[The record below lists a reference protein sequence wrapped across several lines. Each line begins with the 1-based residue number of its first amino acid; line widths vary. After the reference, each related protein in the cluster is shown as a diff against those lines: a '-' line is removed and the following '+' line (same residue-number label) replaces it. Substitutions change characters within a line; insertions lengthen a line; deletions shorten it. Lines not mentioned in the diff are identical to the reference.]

1 MVKVNYK
8 IMKLK
13 KFRTQ
18 NYKSIKDSG
27 YCWFASDVTTLAGKN
42 ESGKS
47 AILESLRDFDT
58 NIEVIPDSA
67 LPLDDSGEPIIE
79 LCFEIEKSDL
89 DEISKETS
97 VSLRKELYELIK
109 NDGLTIIKYKDGSY
123 NFSDQI
129 SELLN
134 KQTQETNQQ
143 CFKKLKQF
151 IEKIKKIEQL
161 SDVADPQITENVENS
176 QQAINQFIAQINPL
190 IATIPDEIKKQQATD
205 NVATLVEEVKNLQ
218 QENIANKFLEEIKQY
233 IPNFVFFSDFKDIL
247 PFELPLA
254 EAKQNK
260 TIQDFAKVANLELD
274 KVIQTTDTQ
283 RRRNILS
290 KHSATISGDFMG
302 YWGQNKLDLIAEPD
316 GDKLRL
322 GVKETDKTILFK
334 PEQRSKGFQ
343 WFLSFFLRL
352 NAEKDEINIILIDEP
367 GLYLHAK
374 AQKDVLKVLEEVS
387 KEAQVIF
394 STHSPYL
401 IDSERLDRIRLILK
415 DESGT
420 KIENKIHKGADKE
433 TLTPIIT
440 TIGLDLSQEFSI
452 AGKKNVVLEGIS
464 DYYYFQALKDFLPK
478 TTKGIDANFIPCCG
492 ASKIPQII
500 SLLIGWDLEF
510 VSTLDNDTEGKKII
524 KELKEKLQVDEKKII
539 LISDQDNFS
548 IEDLFTH
555 DDFNSFVIDEPKNND
570 TSTSNSKFIKDQKID
585 KVLLAKKFLD
595 EVKKD
600 KSKVNL
606 SQITI
611 NNFKAVLEKIGT
623 CFNHAN

>member
-1 MVKVNYK
+1 
-8 IMKLK
+8 MKLI

-18 NYKSIKDSG
+18 NYKSIKDSD
-27 YCWFASDVTTLAGKN
+27 YCWLASDLTTLAGKN

-47 AILESLRDFDT
+47 AILESLRDFGT
-58 NIEVIPDSA
+58 NIETIPDGA

-79 LCFEIEKSDL
+79 LCFEIEKTDL
-89 DEISKETS
+89 DEVSKEAS
-97 VSLRKELYELIK
+97 ISLSKELRDLIIK
-109 NDGLTIIKYKDGSY
+109 DGLTISKHKDGSY
-123 NFSDQI
+123 DFAIQI
-129 SELLN
+129 NELLN
-134 KQTQETNQQ
+134 NQIQEANQQ
-143 CFKKLKQF
+143 CFKKVKQL

-161 SDVADPQITENVENS
+161 SGVADPQIDESVENS
-176 QQAINQFIAQINPL
+176 QQTINQFVAQVNPL
-190 IATIPDEIKKQQATD
+190 IATIPDEVKKQQATE
-205 NVATLVEEVKNLQ
+205 NVATLVAETNGLQ
-218 QENIANKFLEEIKQY
+218 KESPVNKFLEEIKQY
-233 IPNFVFFSDFKDIL
+233 IPDFIFFSDFKDIL
-247 PFELPLA
+247 PFEIPLA

-260 TIQDFAKVANLELD
+260 TIQDFAKVANLDLD
-274 KVIQTTDTQ
+274 KVIQATDTQ

-290 KHSATISGDFMG
+290 KHSAAISGDFMG

-322 GVKETDKTILFK
+322 GVKETGKTILFK

-352 NAEKDEINIILIDEP
+352 NAEKDNINIILIDEP

-415 DESGT
+415 DEVGT

-440 TIGLDLSQEFSI
+440 AIGLDLSQEFSI

-478 TTKGIDANFIPCCG
+478 ATKGIDANLIPCCG

-510 VSTLDNDTEGKKII
+510 VSALDNDTEGKKIA
-524 KELKEKLQVDEKKII
+524 KELKEKLQVDEARII
-539 LISDQDNFS
+539 LISEQDNFS
-548 IEDLFTH
+548 IEDLFTY
-555 DDFNSFVIDEPKNND
+555 DDFNSFVIDEPKND
-570 TSTSNSKFIKDQKID
+570 DKSVSNSKFLKDQKID

-595 EVKKD
+595 QVKKD
-600 KSKVNL
+600 KSKVKL
-606 SQITI
+606 SQITTD
-611 NNFKAVLEKIGT
+611 NFKAIFERIGT
-623 CFNHAN
+623 CFNHAD

>member
-1 MVKVNYK
+1 
-8 IMKLK
+8 MKLL

-18 NYKSIKDSG
+18 YYKSIKDSG
-27 YCWFASDVTTLAGKN
+27 YCWLASDLTTLAGKN

-58 NIEVIPDSA
+58 NIEIIPDSA
-67 LPLDDSGEPIIE
+67 LPLDDGGEPIIE
-79 LCFEIEKSDL
+79 LCFEVEKNDL
-89 DEISKETS
+89 DEISKETGILLS
-97 VSLRKELYELIK
+97 KELRDLLAKE
-109 NDGLTIIKYKDGSY
+109 GLSISKHKDGSY
-123 NFSDQI
+123 SFITQVND
-129 SELLN
+129 LLN
-134 KQTQETNQQ
+134 KESHDVNQQ
-143 CFKKLKQF
+143 CFKKVKQA
-151 IEKIKKIEQL
+151 IEKIKKVEQ
-161 SDVADPQITENVENS
+161 VASIVDPQIDEDVENS
-176 QQAINQFIAQINPL
+176 EQAINQFIAQINAL
-190 IATIPDEIKKQQATD
+190 IDTIPDEAKKQQI
-205 NVATLVEEVKNLQ
+205 NESVATITAEIAGLQ
-218 QENIANKFLEEIKQY
+218 KESAVNKFLDEVKQY
-233 IPNFVFFSDFKDIL
+233 IPNFIFFSDFEDIL

-254 EAKQNK
+254 EATQHK
-260 TIQDFAKVANLELD
+260 TIQDFAKVANLDLD
-274 KVIQTTDTQ
+274 QVIQTTDTQ

-290 KHSATISGDFMG
+290 KHSAVISGDFMG

-322 GVKETDKTILFK
+322 GIKEDGKTILFK

-352 NAEKDEINIILIDEP
+352 SAEKNSVNIILIDEP

-387 KEAQVIF
+387 REAQVLF

-401 IDSERLDRIRLILK
+401 IDAERLDRIRLVIK

-420 KIENKIHKGADKE
+420 KVENKIHKGADKE

-478 TTKGIDANFIPCCG
+478 TTKGIDANLIPCCG

-510 VSTLDNDTEGKKII
+510 VSVLDNDAEGKKIA
-524 KELKEKLQVDEKKII
+524 KELREKLLVDEKKII
-539 LISDQDNFS
+539 PILEQDNLA

-555 DDFNSFVIDEPKNND
+555 DDFNSFVMDELEND
-570 TSTSNSKFIKDQKID
+570 DTNISNSKFIKDQKID
-585 KVLLAKKFLD
+585 KVLLSKKFLD
-595 EVKKD
+595 KVKTNKD
-600 KSKVNL
+600 EIKL
-606 SQITI
+606 SQSTI
-611 NNFKAVLEKIGT
+611 DNFKTIFENIEK
-623 CFNHAN
+623 CFSGQSKK